1 MQEWRTAPSQFAER
15 LRFAA
20 HNVGFFTLRHRLP
33 DGVAEGVMAASR
45 EFFALSADQKS
56 SMDYSRSA
64 AFRGYMAVGVE
75 NTAGAPDVR
84 EQVELAAESPPSP
97 PDVMPPYERLRGPNQ
112 WPEAMPSLRPTLG
125 AFTAHMLA
133 LSAELTAAL
142 CAALRVPDGSLDPL
156 FGGAPHWQLKLARY
170 PPVPPP
176 ADSVGVG
183 AHTDSGFLTLL
194 LQDDVGGLQVQP
206 SDGRW
211 VDVPPAGAG
220 VLVCNL
226 GEVAELASA
235 GYLKATPHR
244 VLSSGRER
252 VSVPFFYNPRL
263 EAVVRP
269 LALPAALEWEREE
282 GERWRNP
289 ANELIAEY
297 GANAFKSL
305 ARSHPTVLRRWH
317 ADLRVDP
324 QTGRVDRA

>member
-1 MQEWRTAPSQFAER
+1 M
-15 LRFAA
+15 
-20 HNVGFFTLRHRLP
+20 
-33 DGVAEGVMAASR
+33 
-45 EFFALSADQKS
+45 
-56 SMDYSRSA
+56 
-64 AFRGYMAVGVE
+64 
-75 NTAGAPDVR
+75 
-84 EQVELAAESPPSP
+84 
-97 PDVMPPYERLRGPNQ
+97 
-112 WPEAMPSLRPTLG
+112 
-125 AFTAHMLA
+125 
-133 LSAELTAAL
+133 
-142 CAALRVPDGSLDPL
+142 
-156 FGGAPHWQLKLARY
+156 
-170 PPVPPP
+170 PPP

-194 LQDDVGGLQVQP
+194 LQNDVGGLQVQP

-244 VLSSGRER
+244 VLSSGRAR

-269 LALPAALEWEREE
+269 LALPAELEWEREE

-297 GANAFKSL
+297 GANAF
-305 ARSHPTVLRRWH
+305 
-317 ADLRVDP
+317 
-324 QTGRVDRA
+324 